1 MDIEAMKVSA
11 NERNANSFANCRVQ
25 PDLLKRFPIEDFL
38 ARLGHHPVQRRAN
51 AIWYKSPYREEK
63 TPSFKVNPDKNLWFD
78 FGEGKGGNIFALAGE
93 FIKSGDFLTQVR
105 YVAEVTNMSV
115 QDYEPYHHP
124 EVRQPAGHSF
134 ENVEVQPLQSRALLH
149 YLQERG
155 IPSAV
160 AIANCKEIHYT
171 THGKRYFAVAFGNE
185 GGGYE
190 MRNPFFKGCVPP
202 KDVTLLSIGSDAC
215 NVYEGFMD
223 YLSARALGIGG
234 SEDHLVLNSVSNV
247 ARAYKYLDDY
257 GRVQCY
263 LDNDEAGRRT
273 LETLRTRYGERVSDC
288 SGIYGGCK
296 DLNEYLQSRLKQN
309 EKNNRN
315 IRLKM

>member
-1 MDIEAMKVSA
+1 M
-11 NERNANSFANCRVQ
+11 
-25 PDLLKRFPIEDFL
+25 L
-38 ARLGHHPVQRRAN
+38 
-51 AIWYKSPYREEK
+51 
-63 TPSFKVNPDKNLWFD
+63 
-78 FGEGKGGNIFALAGE
+78 
-93 FIKSGDFLTQVR
+93 
-105 YVAEVTNMSV
+105 
-115 QDYEPYHHP
+115 
-124 EVRQPAGHSF
+124 
-134 ENVEVQPLQSRALLH
+134 PLQNRVLLR

-160 AIANCKEIHYT
+160 AIANCKEMRYT

-190 MRNPFFKGCVPP
+190 IRNPFFKGCVPP
-202 KDVTLLSIGSDAC
+202 KDVTLLSVGSDAC

-234 SEDHLVLNSVSNV
+234 GEDHLVLNSVSNV
-247 ARAYKYLDDY
+247 ARAYRHLDGY

-273 LETLRTRYGERVSDC
+273 LEALRTRYGERVSDC

-309 EKNNRN
+309 EKNSKS
-315 IRLKM
+315 IKLKM

>member
-1 MDIEAMKVSA
+1 MPA
-11 NERNANSFANCRVQ
+11 
-25 PDLLKRFPIEDFL
+25 
-38 ARLGHHPVQRRAN
+38 
-51 AIWYKSPYREEK
+51 
-63 TPSFKVNPDKNLWFD
+63 
-78 FGEGKGGNIFALAGE
+78 
-93 FIKSGDFLTQVR
+93 
-105 YVAEVTNMSV
+105 
-115 QDYEPYHHP
+115 QDYEPRNIVDTH
-124 EVRQPAGHSF
+124 RSDGHSF
-134 ENVEVQPLQSRALLH
+134 EDVEVLPLQNRALLH

-190 MRNPFFKGCVPP
+190 IRNPFFKGCVPP
-202 KDVTLLSIGSDAC
+202 KDVTLLSVGSASC

-234 SEDHLVLNSVSNV
+234 REDHLVLNSVSNV
-247 ARAYKYLDDY
+247 ARAYRHLNGY
-257 GRVQCY
+257 GQIKCC

-273 LETLRTRYGERVSDC
+273 LETLRTRYGEKVSDC
-288 SGIYGGCK
+288 SGIYNGCK